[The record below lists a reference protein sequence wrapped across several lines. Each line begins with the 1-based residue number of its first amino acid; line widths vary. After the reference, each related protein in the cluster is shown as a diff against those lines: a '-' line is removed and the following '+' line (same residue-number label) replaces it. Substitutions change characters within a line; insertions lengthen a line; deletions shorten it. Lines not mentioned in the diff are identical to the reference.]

1 MIRNKMKTVKL
12 VALST
17 ILIVGAAACNKTKST
32 SKKFMKA
39 GEWTITELSVDGTN
53 EDELPTWEIEDC
65 DLYNESCFGE
75 WKNEEGG
82 HAEFIWQFRED
93 ANTFEIS
100 HQAEEEDHDHE
111 EEHDHAAEEAAE
123 QAYNF
128 SGVYDVVVKDKEAM
142 EFSSTGTSGF
152 PGQMVS
158 IKLQKK

>member
-1 MIRNKMKTVKL
+1 MKIIGRK
-12 VALST
+12 T
-17 ILIVGAAACNKTKST
+17 IKTMAFSAILLIGAAACNKTKST
-32 SKKFMKA
+32 SKKFMDA
-39 GEWTITELSVDGTN
+39 GEWTITELSIDGTN

-82 HAEFIWQFRED
+82 RAEFIWQFREK

-100 HQAEEEDHDHE
+100 HQAEEGEHDLE
-111 EEHDHAAEEAAE
+111 EDHAATEAAE

-128 SGVYDVVVKDKEAM
+128 SGVYEVVNKEKEAM
-142 EFSSTGTSGF
+142 EFSSKNTSGF

-158 IKLQKK
+158 IKIQKK